1 MNKAYSELTYWPTE
15 DSDEEFTLRIM
26 NTVGADALMEIT
38 VVSVKDD
45 KEDVVMYLPASV
57 LLEMAKDLPDLLE
70 LPELI
75 PYAEEA
81 E

>member
-70 LPELI
+70 LPEPI